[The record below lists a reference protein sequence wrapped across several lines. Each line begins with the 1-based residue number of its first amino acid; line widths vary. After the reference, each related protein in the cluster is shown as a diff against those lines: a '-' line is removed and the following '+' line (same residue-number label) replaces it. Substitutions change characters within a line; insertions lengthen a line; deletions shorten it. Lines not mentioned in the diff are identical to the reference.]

1 MLKNWF
7 YISLGSR
14 ISSKLLAHSKVSWV
28 RRQKLTLLNLIVW
41 LTTWKGKTTRFT
53 WRRRK
58 RFVRS
63 LLKRLKNWG
72 RSIITV
78 RKTNSK
84 VPLSPENV
92 RNRARKT
99 KQLLSV
105 LVNQEMKDLV
115 MSWKMAHQILSELLK
130 VIFRALSP
138 PQTQL
143 LSPSSQLV
151 NFNHYRRYRVF

>member
-1 MLKNWF
+1 MLKNWY

-14 ISSKLLAHSKVSWV
+14 ISSKILAHSKVSWV

-41 LTTWKGKTTRFT
+41 LMTWKGKITRFI
-53 WRRRK
+53 RRRGK
-58 RFVRS
+58 RFLRS
-63 LLKRLKNWG
+63 FHKRLKNWG
-72 RSIITV
+72 RSVTTI
-78 RKTNSK
+78 RKNNK
-84 VPLSPENV
+84 VPLRLEAA

-105 LVNQEMKDLV
+105 LVNQGMTDLV
-115 MSWKMAHQILSELLK
+115 MSWKMAHQILSKLLK

-138 PQTQL
+138 PQTLL

-151 NFNHYRRYRVF
+151 NFNHYRW